1 MIRFDNVEFKAVKTD
16 EGFIK
21 DTPIIGRTGLLTY
34 VQPDGTIRTE
44 YRPPEEAFAE
54 DSLKSI
60 EAKPITVGHHGLVTS
75 ANAKSIKPVG
85 TVLSEAKQDGDN
97 IRADVVIYN
106 LDCSERDLS
115 CGYSLDLDETPGVT
129 PSGERY
135 DAVQRNIRY
144 NHLAIVQKGRAGN
157 ARLNFD
163 GEQIFEEKNE
173 DKMDKLKLENGI
185 EYEVPA
191 EVKVAFEAMTSEK
204 EEVKKAKDK
213 AEAERDAAIADKDK
227 AIEDLGNAQKD
238 GAGSDN
244 FNEEVKKRVALLDT
258 AKKAGVEQ
266 ADEMDEQA
274 IKCAVINSVRGDSVD
289 LSDKSLDYINA
300 AFDLCKDDAIKRQD
314 AMDKQKQSIN
324 SHKREDGTV
333 EEELTTAQLMDK
345 LRADESQLYMEEV

>member
-21 DTPIIGRTGLLTY
+21 DCPIIGRTGILTY

-54 DSLKSI
+54 DSLSSI
-60 EAKPITVGHHGLVTS
+60 EAKPITMGHHGLVNS
-75 ANAKSIKPVG
+75 NNAKQIKPVG
-85 TVLSEAKQDGDN
+85 TVLSKAKQDGDN
-97 IRADVVIYN
+97 IRAEVVIYN
-106 LDCSERDLS
+106 LDGNERDLS

-129 PSGERY
+129 PNGERY

-144 NHLAIVQKGRAGN
+144 NHLAIVPKGRAGN

-163 GEQIFEEKNE
+163 GEQILEKNE
-173 DKMDKLKLENGI
+173 VKMEKLKLENGI

-191 EVKVAFEAMTSEK
+191 EVKVAFEAMTTEK
-204 EEVKKAKDK
+204 EEAKKAKDK

-227 AIEDLGNAQKD
+227 AVKELEDAQKD
-238 GAGSDN
+238 GVGSDT

-274 IKCAVINSVRGDSVD
+274 IKCAVITSVRGDSVD
-289 LSDKSLDYINA
+289 LNDKSVDYINA
-300 AFDLCKDDAIKRQD
+300 AFDLCKEDAIKRQD
-314 AMDKQKQSIN
+314 AMEKQKQSIN
-324 SHKREDGTV
+324 SHKREDGAV
-333 EEELTTAQLMDK
+333 EEELTTIQLMDK
-345 LRADESQLYMEEV
+345 LRADESQLYMEKV

>member
-60 EAKPITVGHHGLVTS
+60 EAKPITIGHHGLVTS

-106 LDCSERDLS
+106 LDCNERDLS

-163 GEQIFEEKNE
+163 GEQILEKNE
-173 DKMDKLKLENGI
+173 DKMEKLKLENGI

-204 EEVKKAKDK
+204 EEVKKYKDK

-227 AIEDLGNAQKD
+227 AIEDLENAQKD
-238 GAGSDN
+238 GVGSDN

-289 LSDKSLDYINA
+289 LADKSLDYINA
-300 AFDLCKDDAIKRQD
+300 AFDLCKEDAIKRQD
-314 AMDKQKQSIN
+314 AMEKQKLSIN
-324 SHKREDGTV
+324 SHKREDGSG
-333 EEELTTAQLMDK
+333 EEELTTIQLMEK
-345 LRADESQLYMEEV
+345 LREDEAQLYMEKV

>member
-21 DTPIIGRTGLLTY
+21 DTPIIGRTGLLKY

-54 DSLKSI
+54 DSLSSI
-60 EAKPITVGHHGLVTS
+60 EAKPITIGHHGLVTS
-75 ANAKSIKPVG
+75 GNAKQIKPVG
-85 TVLSEAKQDGDN
+85 TVLSKAKQDGDN
-97 IRADVVIYN
+97 IRAEVVIYN
-106 LDCSERDLS
+106 LDGNERDLS

-129 PSGERY
+129 PNGERY

-144 NHLAIVQKGRAGN
+144 NHLAIVPKGRAGN

-163 GEQIFEEKNE
+163 GEQILDKNE
-173 DKMDKLKLENGI
+173 DKMEKLKLENGI

-191 EVKVAFEAMTSEK
+191 EVKVAFEAMTTEK

-213 AEAERDAAIADKDK
+213 AEAERDAAVADKAK
-227 AIEDLGNAQKD
+227 AIEDLENAQKD
-238 GAGSDN
+238 GVGSDN

-289 LSDKSLDYINA
+289 LTDKSLDYINA
-300 AFDLCKDDAIKRQD
+300 AFDLCKEDAIKRQD
-314 AMDKQKQSIN
+314 AMEKQKLSIN
-324 SHKREDGTV
+324 SHKREDGSV
-333 EEELTTAQLMDK
+333 EEELTTIQLMDK

>member
-60 EAKPITVGHHGLVTS
+60 EAKPITIGHHGLVTS

-106 LDCSERDLS
+106 LDCNERDLS

-163 GEQIFEEKNE
+163 GEQILEKNE
-173 DKMDKLKLENGI
+173 DKMEKLKLENGI

-191 EVKVAFEAMTSEK
+191 EVKVAFEAMTSKK
-204 EEVKKAKDK
+204 EEVKKYKDK

-227 AIEDLGNAQKD
+227 AIEDLENAQKD
-238 GAGSDN
+238 GVGSDN

-289 LSDKSLDYINA
+289 LADKSLDYINA
-300 AFDLCKDDAIKRQD
+300 AFDLCKEDAIKRQD
-314 AMDKQKQSIN
+314 AMEKQKLSIN
-324 SHKREDGTV
+324 SHKREDGSG
-333 EEELTTAQLMDK
+333 EEELTTIQLMEK
-345 LRADESQLYMEEV
+345 LREDEAQLYMEKV

>member
-21 DTPIIGRTGLLTY
+21 DTPIIGRTGLLKY

-54 DSLKSI
+54 DSLSSI
-60 EAKPITVGHHGLVTS
+60 EAKPITIGHHGLVTS
-75 ANAKSIKPVG
+75 NNAKQIKPVG
-85 TVLSEAKQDGDN
+85 TVLSKAKQDGDN

-106 LDCSERDLS
+106 LDCNERDLS

-144 NHLAIVQKGRAGN
+144 NHLAIVPKGRAGN

-204 EEVKKAKDK
+204 EEAKKAKDK
-213 AEAERDAAIADKDK
+213 AEAERDAVIADKDK
-227 AIEDLGNAQKD
+227 VVEELGYAKEN
-238 GAGSDN
+238 GVGSDN

-289 LSDKSLDYINA
+289 LADKSLDYINA
-300 AFDLCKDDAIKRQD
+300 AFDLCKEDAIKRQD
-314 AMDKQKQSIN
+314 AMEKQKLSIN
-324 SHKREDGTV
+324 SHKREDGSV

-345 LRADESQLYMEEV
+345 LRADEAQLYMEEV